1 MADVTTQ
8 RARRSPGCGAS
19 RPVVEGWEVAEV
31 TRLWLAEAPAADLQR
46 FHTSSDRTMK
56 EPEHDRDD
64 QESVKEQWGQNHNE
78 AEAEADV
85 CSDRMK
91 WRRIK
96 GDLCVGI
103 VKRGTGKRQRGR
115 KACCYLQ
122 ASQGSPRLRTF
133 FLDGD
138 HLQWKKT
145 RKCLSNF
152 SAVWLGSNVLQSKR
166 GNFTWKSSRRRSRTF
181 RGGLKSRSESW
192 RKRVR
197 GFGRSIWILYFC
209 RRRETEQKYWSNTFT
224 QVKVIEYSLWHVL
237 NV

>member
-31 TRLWLAEAPAADLQR
+31 TRLWLAEAPAADLRR

-138 HLQWKKT
+138 HLQWKKP
-145 RKCLSNF
+145 
-152 SAVWLGSNVLQSKR
+152 ANVYLTFLLCDSDQTLCKANEETSPE
-166 GNFTWKSSRRRSRTF
+166 SRHDGEAERF
-181 RGGLKSRSESW
+181 AE
-192 RKRVR
+192 V
-197 GFGRSIWILYFC
+197 
-209 RRRETEQKYWSNTFT
+209 
-224 QVKVIEYSLWHVL
+224 
-237 NV
+237 